1 MPIVNATTARNN
13 FFKIMEDVV
22 ITHEPIYVT
31 GKAGNVVVISE
42 EDYRSIQETLYLI
55 SIPGMREKILR
66 GLNTPL
72 EALYASRSR
81 STVIWCIR
89 LLKRRFLS
97 LLAASRILSSPLNAS
112 PCLRVQ
118 FAVVSSEFPLVPG
131 LPSSTSALVAQ
142 FCSAPS
148 SVLAGV

>member
-13 FFKIMEDVV
+13 FFKLIEDVV
-22 ITHEPIYVT
+22 VTHEPIYVT

-72 EALYASRSR
+72 ED
-81 STVIWCIR
+81 
-89 LLKRRFLS
+89 
-97 LLAASRILSSPLNAS
+97 
-112 PCLRVQ
+112 
-118 FAVVSSEFPLVPG
+118 LVEDDDE
-131 LPSSTSALVAQ
+131 
-142 FCSAPS
+142 
-148 SVLAGV
+148 